1 MVASVEAFCATV
13 LVNTVGLAGG
23 SGNKRR
29 RVAQVMSWPGCD
41 TSGAKALIN
50 LTHLNNAMKRAFWV
64 NLLHAGRCKGS
75 Y

>member
-1 MVASVEAFCATV
+1 MTV

-23 SGNKRR
+23 SGKKRR

-50 LTHLNNAMKRAFWV
+50 LTHLNNAMKRAF
-64 NLLHAGRCKGS
+64 
-75 Y
+75 